1 MTARFEPDSREK
13 RSGRVPEGPAHA
25 RKGSLGQTLKRT
37 FAEFKEDELTD
48 RAAAT
53 PTISMIP
60 ALPLL
65 LVMLSI
71 GPLNV
76 STADAG
82 PAELTTSVR
91 AFVIRAGSKTSPTIE
106 TSAISAGK
114 IESTP

>member
-1 MTARFEPDSREK
+1 M
-13 RSGRVPEGPAHA
+13 
-25 RKGSLGQTLKRT
+25 
-37 FAEFKEDELTD
+37 
-48 RAAAT
+48 

-60 ALPLL
+60 AVPLL
-65 LVMLSI
+65 CVSVWI

-82 PAELTTSVR
+82 PTELTTSVS

-106 TSAISAGK
+106 ISAISAGK